1 MTRRPCWLAGAVAL
15 TGLQITV
22 PVDAQSL
29 VEVARLAQ
37 VARSRTTGAVRTY
50 TQEDFPPSDRLA
62 SRQRLRRATD
72 ERYRTRLAAA
82 LKRERHLE
90 RRLREARA
98 TRTPAGRRTRN
109 VADEQARPDKAH
121 GGGETGGGIPLES
134 PTGARRA
141 RCSTSASRCDAP
153 RPPIADAT
161 DAVGRDAGAPNLT
174 PRQLRLTS
182 AAAQSPR
189 DQRRRGGRPRA
200 TDTRNRAAPCTMWHQ
215 GSRLRGSGLARRLA
229 DTDSRWETPTEGQ
242 SCRDR

>member
-121 GGGETGGGIPLES
+121 GGGETGGGIPLAIAYGSTPGPLFYLGQPVRRSTSAHRGRYGRRGQGRGRAES
-134 PTGARRA
+134 DTSSASSHERSRAVPARSAPARRA
-141 RCSTSASRCDAP
+141 PARNGYAESSRPMHYVAP
-153 RPPIADAT
+153 GIP
-161 DAVGRDAGAPNLT
+161 APGIRSRST
-174 PRQLRLTS
+174 PR
-182 AAAQSPR
+182 
-189 DQRRRGGRPRA
+189 G
-200 TDTRNRAAPCTMWHQ
+200 H
-215 GSRLRGSGLARRLA
+215 
-229 DTDSRWETPTEGQ
+229 
-242 SCRDR
+242 